1 MQSVYKLL
9 STPTGSATQ
18 PPLIKTHDNIYR
30 DDQAESSPT
39 LWQRCEHKS

>member
-9 STPTGSATQ
+9 FTLSRSATH

-30 DDQAESSPT
+30 DEHAESRGT
-39 LWQRCEHKS
+39 L